1 MSSYC
6 LELKE
11 TRVDVSLPYLKK
23 KKKKKE
29 ARSKASLI
37 AEFTIFNQSKHKCSP
52 GGSFLKRYKT
62 NVCDARNIS

>member
-6 LELKE
+6 LEFVFLLE

-23 KKKKKE
+23 EKKE

-37 AEFTIFNQSKHKCSP
+37 AEFTIFNQSKHK
-52 GGSFLKRYKT
+52 
-62 NVCDARNIS
+62 

>member
-11 TRVDVSLPYLKK
+11 TRVDVSLPYLKKK

-37 AEFTIFNQSKHKCSP
+37 AEFTIFNQSKHK
-52 GGSFLKRYKT
+52 
-62 NVCDARNIS
+62 